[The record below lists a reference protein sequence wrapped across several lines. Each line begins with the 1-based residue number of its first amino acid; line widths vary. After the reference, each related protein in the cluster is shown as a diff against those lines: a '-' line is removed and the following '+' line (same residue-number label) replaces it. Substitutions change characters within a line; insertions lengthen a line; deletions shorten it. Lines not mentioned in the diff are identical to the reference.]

1 MANVIIVGMQW
12 GDEGKGK
19 IVDLLCPAFDGVVR
33 YQGGHNAGHTVKFR
47 DRHFS
52 LRLIPSG
59 ILHPEMVCFMGNGM
73 VIAPDAFLE
82 ELGQLA
88 ASGVQVDG
96 RLFVSNRAHVLLPFH
111 AAVDRAREAAGGS
124 NRIGTTARGIGPAY
138 ESKAS
143 RYGLRTCDLDAPD
156 LEERLATLER
166 RAAWEL
172 AALGPG
178 AGVAPT
184 VASAAPADTGLAES
198 AASPATATVS
208 AAQCRGWAA
217 RLAPHLR
224 DTEQL
229 INGWIAAG
237 RSLLFE
243 GAQGTLL
250 DLDHGTYPYVTSS
263 SSTAGG
269 ACTGTGVP
277 PTRIDG
283 AIGVLKAYTTRVGGG
298 PFPCELTDER
308 GEFLRQRGNEFGTV
322 TGRPRRCGWLD
333 LVVARYSQLLNGIDT
348 IALTKLDVLD
358 DFDEIP
364 VCVAYRLRGQQV
376 SELPPDHRS
385 LEAAEPVLRTFKGWK
400 RSTIGILD
408 EAELPG
414 AARDY
419 IDFIEQHLGT
429 SVTLVSTGPR
439 REETLLRNQPAL
451 DRLTSSRLGRVL
463 EQRKA

>member
-1 MANVIIVGMQW
+1 MANVVIVGMQW

-33 YQGGHNAGHTVKFR
+33 YQGGHNAGHTVRFR
-47 DRHFS
+47 DRHFA

-59 ILHPEMVCFMGNGM
+59 ILHPEMTCCMGNGM

-88 ASGVQVDG
+88 ASGVVVEG
-96 RLFVSNRAHVLLPFH
+96 RLFLSNRAHVLLPFH
-111 AAVDRAREAAGGS
+111 AAVDRAREEAGGS

-143 RYGLRTCDLDAPD
+143 RYGLRTCDLEAPD
-156 LEERLATLER
+156 LPERLRVLAG
-166 RAAWEL
+166 RAAMELGAL
-172 AALGPG
+172 AAA
-178 AGVAPT
+178 AGQDEP
-184 VASAAPADTGLAES
+184 AA
-198 AASPATATVS
+198 VS
-208 AAQCRGWAA
+208 VEQCRAWSAG
-217 RLAPHLR
+217 LKPYLR

-229 INGWIAAG
+229 LNGWIAEG
-237 RSLLFE
+237 RALLFE

-263 SSTAGG
+263 NSTAGG

-298 PFPCELTDER
+298 PFPAELTDER

-333 LVVARYSQLLNGIDT
+333 TVAARYAQLLNGIDT

-358 DFDEIP
+358 GFDEVP
-364 VCVAYRLRGQQV
+364 VCVAYRRHGQVLRD
-376 SELPPDHRS
+376 LPPDRAA
-385 LEAAEPVLRTFKGWK
+385 LEGAEPVLRTFKGWK
-400 RSTIGILD
+400 RSTAGILD
-408 EAELPG
+408 EAGLPP

-419 IDFIEQHLGT
+419 IDFIEQELGT
-429 SVTLVSTGPR
+429 PVTLVSTGPR
-439 REETLLRNQPAL
+439 REETLVRDHPSL
-451 DRLTSSRLGRVL
+451 DRLTSGRLGRVL
-463 EQRKA
+463 EQR